1 MTGATESAVRGTS
14 EYKPMSAVGGDVVE
28 YIALDAH
35 KEYSFASVETIVVG
49 HHPHVPV
56 LMLTAKGETAQKA
69 A

>member
-1 MTGATESAVRGTS
+1 M
-14 EYKPMSAVGGDVVE
+14 E